1 MRVFDLMTYIRKI
14 LKTNDKESIF
24 LIIGR
29 TIANSNYTIGELY
42 KNYKD
47 TDGFLYVLVSESE
60 VF

>member
-1 MRVFDLMTYIRKI
+1 MRVFDLMTYIRSI

-24 LIIGR
+24 LIVGR

-42 KNYKD
+42 KMYAEK
-47 TDGFLYVLVSESE
+47 DGFLYVLVSESE